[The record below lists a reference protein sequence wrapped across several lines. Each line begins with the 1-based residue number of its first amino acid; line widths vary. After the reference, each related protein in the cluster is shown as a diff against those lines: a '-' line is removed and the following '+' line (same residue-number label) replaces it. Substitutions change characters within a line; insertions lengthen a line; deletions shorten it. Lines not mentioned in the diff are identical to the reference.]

1 MMGKNQSVDKGH
13 TKWFSGP
20 GCGLRAACCTPLV

>member
-13 TKWFSGP
+13 TKWLSGP